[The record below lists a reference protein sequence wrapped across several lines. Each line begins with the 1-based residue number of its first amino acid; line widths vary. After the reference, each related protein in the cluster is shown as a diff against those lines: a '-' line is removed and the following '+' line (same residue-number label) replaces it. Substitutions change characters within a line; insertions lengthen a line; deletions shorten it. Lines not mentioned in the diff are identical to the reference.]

1 MFGERERL
9 VRYQA
14 GLPDAFRSRCE
25 ATPWSGGGGPRPRP
39 VPGDAAVEQAGVGVT
54 LRWDPVPGR
63 GRQTDGGGDDAG
75 LGEELGQLKR
85 GGRRPMSRTWAL
97 LCGRGRG
104 HGRDFVQKQGEY
116 IVNQGGPLD
125 FNAESRIPEKA

>member
-1 MFGERERL
+1 MVGGVRAPALCRET
-9 VRYQA
+9 Q
-14 GLPDAFRSRCE
+14 
-25 ATPWSGGGGPRPRP
+25 PWSRQVSASPS
-39 VPGDAAVEQAGVGVT
+39 AGI
-54 LRWDPVPGR
+54 LCSGR
-63 GRQTDGGGDDAG
+63 GRQTGGGGDDAG

-97 LCGRGRG
+97 LRGRGRG

>member
-1 MFGERERL
+1 MHSEAAARRL
-9 VRYQA
+9 HGR
-14 GLPDAFRSRCE
+14 
-25 ATPWSGGGGPRPRP
+25 GGPRPRP

-63 GRQTDGGGDDAG
+63 GRQTGGGGDDAG

-125 FNAESRIPEKA
+125 FNAERRIPEKA

>member
-1 MFGERERL
+1 MVG
-9 VRYQA
+9 
-14 GLPDAFRSRCE
+14 
-25 ATPWSGGGGPRPRP
+25 
-39 VPGDAAVEQAGVGVT
+39 GVGAPALCRETQPSSRQVSASPSAGI
-54 LRWDPVPGR
+54 LCSGR
-63 GRQTDGGGDDAG
+63 GRQTGGGGDNAG

-97 LCGRGRG
+97 LRGRGRG

-125 FNAESRIPEKA
+125 FNAERRIPEKA